1 MVKFVCNNHNSIKY
15 GIKFNIVNIKSIFR
29 RSQANNLTIKRKQK
43 TMIHA
48 TRVAF
53 TSLILTLGVAV
64 NTAIAFPTNQS
75 FTIKNNSNPDLVID
89 GRGAGITLSS
99 TGAQLY
105 SKSASDYELATSN
118 FVAVYDAKLGT
129 FELQLKQKNSKGQT
143 VCLGTDK
150 GLNWNSMGDG
160 TSLVFTTDCT
170 NVNNWTYDGTNIH
183 VSRRQELCIDV
194 AWGKVVKNQGL
205 QLVSC
210 KKEHVAQS
218 FGLVGPGG
226 SSNSNLTPPQPAAI
240 PQPKP
245 QPQKPTQ
252 PQTPAISS
260 PIATPKPIAFKTAG
274 VGWNAPINYDL
285 NILSPDFGYLKL
297 GDGKKVKV
305 NIGNFGHTFTY
316 FNVEEGQYLVSNLKT
331 VRGDTAFLLGTGLT
345 SFMTKIP
352 SYFSKIASGFGGY
365 YTFTSD
371 QVINNSEWCIT
382 KNKGFWID
390 AQQGVLF
397 LEPKVTCDR

>member
-1 MVKFVCNNHNSIKY
+1 MLSAI
-15 GIKFNIVNIKSIFR
+15 
-29 RSQANNLTIKRKQK
+29 
-43 TMIHA
+43 
-48 TRVAF
+48 RVAF
-53 TSLILTLGVAV
+53 TTLTLSLAAMTAV
-64 NTAIAFPTNQS
+64 TAFPSNQS

-118 FVAVYDAKLGT
+118 FVAVLDKSLGT

-160 TSLVFTTDCT
+160 TSLIFTTNCSQ
-170 NVNNWTYDGTNIH
+170 VNNWTYDGSNVH
-183 VSRRQELCIDV
+183 VSRRQDLCIDV
-194 AWGKVVKNQGL
+194 VWGKIVKNQGL

-210 KKEHVAQS
+210 KKGHAAQS
-218 FGLVGPGG
+218 FGLVGASV
-226 SSNSNLTPPQPAAI
+226 SSNSNVTVTPKPNPN
-240 PQPKP
+240 P
-245 QPQKPTQ
+245 QPQPQQRPQ
-252 PQTPAISS
+252 PQPQAQKPVVNNPSS
-260 PIATPKPIAFKTAG
+260 TPKSPAFKTAG
-274 VGWNAPINYDL
+274 IGWNAPMSYDL
-285 NILSPDFGYLKL
+285 NVLSPDFGYLKL

-305 NIGNFGHTFTY
+305 NTGNFGHTYTY
-316 FNVEEGQYLVSNLKT
+316 FNVEEGQYLAYNLKI
-331 VRGDTAFLLGTGLT
+331 VRGDTAFLGGTGLVA
-345 SFMTKIP
+345 FL
-352 SYFSKIASGFGGY
+352 SKSSPYLAGLASSFGGY
-365 YTFTSD
+365 YSFTSD
-371 QVINNSEWCIT
+371 QVITNAEWCIS